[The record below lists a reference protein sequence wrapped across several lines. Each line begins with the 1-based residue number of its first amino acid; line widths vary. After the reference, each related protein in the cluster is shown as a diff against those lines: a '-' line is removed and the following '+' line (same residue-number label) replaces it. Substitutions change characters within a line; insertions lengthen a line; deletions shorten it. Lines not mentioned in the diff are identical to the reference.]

1 MSYDA
6 SIIANTF
13 NHLYLCLIIL
23 EIYLIKNYGSKKY
36 SLLSCNSQ
44 KDLDSKA
51 KKFIIE
57 RAELQLRKGEFLS
70 CSVRRNNTVNV
81 YKLLAKEQVD
91 FEKWHI
97 YFGDER
103 CFPLNHLERNS
114 NVAESTW
121 LSKVNILKSNIF
133 IIPAELGNTE
143 GALAYEKILDKN
155 KPFDLVM
162 LGLGDD
168 GHIASLFPNH
178 QWDNSKQVIS
188 VSNSPKAPSDRISLT
203 PSRLSNT
210 EDVLFLISG
219 KNKVNAFKQW
229 KEELIY
235 LQT

>member
-1 MSYDA
+1 M
-6 SIIANTF
+6 F
-13 NHLYLCLIIL
+13 
-23 EIYLIKNYGSKKY
+23 EKK
-36 SLLSCNSQ
+36 SVLSFNSQ
-44 KDLDSKA
+44 VNLDCNA
-51 KKFIIE
+51 AQFIIE
-57 RAELQLRKGEFLS
+57 RAKIAIREKGSFSLVLS
-70 CSVRRNNTVNV
+70 GGTTPVNV
-81 YKLLAKEQVD
+81 YKLLANEQAD

-168 GHIASLFPNH
+168 GHIASLFPTH

-188 VSNSPKAPSDRISLT
+188 VSNAPKSPSDRISLT

-210 EDVLFLISG
+210 EEVLFLISG

-229 KEELIY
+229 KDGVDLPANLISAKNKISI
-235 LQT
+235 LTFDVI

>member
-1 MSYDA
+1 M
-6 SIIANTF
+6 F
-13 NHLYLCLIIL
+13 
-23 EIYLIKNYGSKKY
+23 EKK
-36 SLLSCNSQ
+36 SVLSFNSQ
-44 KDLDSKA
+44 VNLDCNA
-51 KKFIIE
+51 AQFIIE
-57 RAELQLRKGEFLS
+57 RAKIAIREKGSFSLVLS
-70 CSVRRNNTVNV
+70 GGTTPVNV
-81 YKLLAKEQVD
+81 YKLLANEQAD

-133 IIPAELGNTE
+133 IIPAELGNAE

-188 VSNSPKAPSDRISLT
+188 VSNSPKAPSNRISLT
-203 PSRLSNT
+203 PSRLSNA

-219 KNKVNAFKQW
+219 KNKVNAFKEW
-229 KEELIY
+229 KEGVDLPANLISARNKISIM
-235 LQT
+235 TFSVT

>member
-1 MSYDA
+1 M
-6 SIIANTF
+6 F
-13 NHLYLCLIIL
+13 
-23 EIYLIKNYGSKKY
+23 EKK
-36 SLLSCNSQ
+36 SVLSFNSQ
-44 KDLDSKA
+44 VNLDCNA
-51 KKFIIE
+51 AQFIIE
-57 RAELQLRKGEFLS
+57 RAKIAIREKGSFSLVLS
-70 CSVRRNNTVNV
+70 GGTTPVNV
-81 YKLLAKEQVD
+81 YKLLANEQAD

-155 KPFDLVM
+155 KPFDLVI

-168 GHIASLFPNH
+168 GHIASLFPTH

-188 VSNSPKAPSDRISLT
+188 VSNAPKSPSDRISLT

-210 EDVLFLISG
+210 EEVLFLISG

-229 KEELIY
+229 KDGFDLPANLISAKNKISI
-235 LQT
+235 LTFDVI

>member
-1 MSYDA
+1 M
-6 SIIANTF
+6 F
-13 NHLYLCLIIL
+13 
-23 EIYLIKNYGSKKY
+23 EKK
-36 SLLSCNSQ
+36 SVLSFNSQ
-44 KDLDSKA
+44 VNLDCNA
-51 KKFIIE
+51 AQFIIE
-57 RAELQLRKGEFLS
+57 RAKIAIREKGSFSLVLS
-70 CSVRRNNTVNV
+70 GGTTPVNV
-81 YKLLAKEQVD
+81 YKLLANEQAD

-168 GHIASLFPNH
+168 GHIASLFPTH

-188 VSNSPKAPSDRISLT
+188 VSNAPKSPSDRISLT

-210 EDVLFLISG
+210 EEVLFLISG

-229 KEELIY
+229 KDGFDLPANLISAKNKISI
-235 LQT
+235 LTFDVI

>member
-1 MSYDA
+1 MVQK
-6 SIIANTF
+6 NTVYF
-13 NHLYLCLIIL
+13 
-23 EIYLIKNYGSKKY
+23 
-36 SLLSCNSQ
+36 SCKSQ

-57 RAELQLRKGEFLS
+57 RAELAIKNKGSFSLVLS
-70 CSVRRNNTVNV
+70 GGTTPVNV

-103 CFPLNHLERNS
+103 CFPLDHLERNS

-121 LSKVNILKSNIF
+121 LSKVKILKSNIF

-155 KPFDLVM
+155 KPFDLVI

-168 GHIASLFPNH
+168 GHIASLFPKH
-178 QWDNSKQVIS
+178 QWDNSKQVVS

-203 PSRLSNT
+203 PSRLSNA

-229 KEELIY
+229 KGGVDLPANLISAKNKISIM
-235 LQT
+235 TFDIA

>member
-1 MSYDA
+1 M
-6 SIIANTF
+6 F
-13 NHLYLCLIIL
+13 
-23 EIYLIKNYGSKKY
+23 EKK
-36 SLLSCNSQ
+36 SVLSFNSQ
-44 KDLDSKA
+44 VNLDCNA
-51 KKFIIE
+51 AQFIIE
-57 RAELQLRKGEFLS
+57 RAKIAIREKGSFSLVLS
-70 CSVRRNNTVNV
+70 GGTTPVNV
-81 YKLLAKEQVD
+81 YKLLANEQVD

-133 IIPAELGNTE
+133 IIPAELGNAE

-168 GHIASLFPNH
+168 GHIASLFPTH

-188 VSNSPKAPSDRISLT
+188 VSNAPKSPSDRISLT

-210 EDVLFLISG
+210 EEVLFLISG

-229 KEELIY
+229 KDGVDLPAN
-235 LQT
+235 

>member
-1 MSYDA
+1 M
-6 SIIANTF
+6 F
-13 NHLYLCLIIL
+13 
-23 EIYLIKNYGSKKY
+23 EKK
-36 SLLSCNSQ
+36 SVLSFNSQ
-44 KDLDSKA
+44 VNLDCNA
-51 KKFIIE
+51 AQFIIE
-57 RAELQLRKGEFLS
+57 RAKIAIREKGSFSLVLS
-70 CSVRRNNTVNV
+70 GGTTPVNV
-81 YKLLAKEQVD
+81 YKLLANEQVD

-133 IIPAELGNTE
+133 IIPAELGNIE

-168 GHIASLFPNH
+168 GHIASLFPTH

-188 VSNSPKAPSDRISLT
+188 VSNAPKSPSDRISLT

-210 EDVLFLISG
+210 EEVLFLISG

-229 KEELIY
+229 KDGVDLPANLISAKNKISIF
-235 LQT
+235 TFDVI

>member
-1 MSYDA
+1 M
-6 SIIANTF
+6 IQ
-13 NHLYLCLIIL
+13 
-23 EIYLIKNYGSKKY
+23 KNIVY
-36 SLLSCNSQ
+36 LSCNSQ

-57 RAELQLRKGEFLS
+57 RAETAIKNKGSFSLVLS
-70 CSVRRNNTVNV
+70 GGTTPVNV

-103 CFPLNHLERNS
+103 CFPLDHLERNS

-155 KPFDLVM
+155 KPFDLVI

-178 QWDNSKQVIS
+178 QWDNSKQVVS

-203 PSRLSNT
+203 PSRLSNA

-229 KEELIY
+229 KGGVDLPANLISAKNKISIM
-235 LQT
+235 TFDIA

>member
-1 MSYDA
+1 M
-6 SIIANTF
+6 F
-13 NHLYLCLIIL
+13 
-23 EIYLIKNYGSKKY
+23 EKK
-36 SLLSCNSQ
+36 SVLSFNSQ
-44 KDLDSKA
+44 VNLDCNA
-51 KKFIIE
+51 AQFIIE
-57 RAELQLRKGEFLS
+57 RAKIAIREKGSFSLVLS
-70 CSVRRNNTVNV
+70 GGTTPVNV
-81 YKLLAKEQVD
+81 YKLLANEQVD

-168 GHIASLFPNH
+168 GHIASLFPTH

-188 VSNSPKAPSDRISLT
+188 VSNAPKSPSDRISLT

-210 EDVLFLISG
+210 EEVLFLISG

-229 KEELIY
+229 KDGVDLPANLISAKNKISIF
-235 LQT
+235 TFDVI

>member
-1 MSYDA
+1 M
-6 SIIANTF
+6 F
-13 NHLYLCLIIL
+13 
-23 EIYLIKNYGSKKY
+23 EKK
-36 SLLSCNSQ
+36 SVLSFNSQ
-44 KDLDSKA
+44 VNLDCNA
-51 KKFIIE
+51 AQFIIE
-57 RAELQLRKGEFLS
+57 RAKIAIREKGSFSLVLS
-70 CSVRRNNTVNV
+70 GGTTPVNV
-81 YKLLAKEQVD
+81 YKLLANEQVD

-155 KPFDLVM
+155 KPFDLVI

-168 GHIASLFPNH
+168 GHIASLFPTH

-188 VSNSPKAPSDRISLT
+188 VSNAPKSPSDRISLT

-210 EDVLFLISG
+210 EEVLFLISG

-229 KEELIY
+229 KDGFDLPANLISAKNKISI
-235 LQT
+235 LTFDVI

>member
-1 MSYDA
+1 MVQ
-6 SIIANTF
+6 
-13 NHLYLCLIIL
+13 
-23 EIYLIKNYGSKKY
+23 KNPAY
-36 SLLSCNSQ
+36 LSCNSQ
-44 KDLDSKA
+44 NDLDSKA

-57 RAELQLRKGEFLS
+57 RAELAIKNKGSFSIVLS
-70 CSVRRNNTVNV
+70 GGTTPVNV
-81 YKLLAKEQVD
+81 YKLLANEQVD

-178 QWDNSKQVIS
+178 QWDNSKQVVS

-203 PSRLSNT
+203 PSRLSNA

-229 KEELIY
+229 EEGVDLPANLISARNKISIM
-235 LQT
+235 TFDIA

>member
-1 MSYDA
+1 M
-6 SIIANTF
+6 F
-13 NHLYLCLIIL
+13 
-23 EIYLIKNYGSKKY
+23 EKK
-36 SLLSCNSQ
+36 SVLSFNSQ
-44 KDLDSKA
+44 VNLDCNA
-51 KKFIIE
+51 AQFIIE
-57 RAELQLRKGEFLS
+57 RAKIAIREKGSFSLVLS
-70 CSVRRNNTVNV
+70 GGTTPVNV
-81 YKLLAKEQVD
+81 YKLLANEQAD

-133 IIPAELGNTE
+133 IIPAELGNIE

-168 GHIASLFPNH
+168 GHIASLFPTH

-188 VSNSPKAPSDRISLT
+188 VSNAPKSPSDRISLT

-210 EDVLFLISG
+210 EEVLFLISG

-229 KEELIY
+229 KDGVDLPANLISAKNKISI
-235 LQT
+235 LTFDVI

>member
-1 MSYDA
+1 M
-6 SIIANTF
+6 F
-13 NHLYLCLIIL
+13 
-23 EIYLIKNYGSKKY
+23 EKK
-36 SLLSCNSQ
+36 SVLSFNSQ
-44 KDLDSKA
+44 VNLDCNA
-51 KKFIIE
+51 AQFIIE
-57 RAELQLRKGEFLS
+57 RAKIAIREKGSFSLVLS
-70 CSVRRNNTVNV
+70 GGTTPVNV
-81 YKLLAKEQVD
+81 YKLLANEQVD

-133 IIPAELGNTE
+133 IIPAELGNAE

-168 GHIASLFPNH
+168 GHIASLFPTH

-188 VSNSPKAPSDRISLT
+188 VSNAPKSPSDRISLT

-210 EDVLFLISG
+210 EEVLFLISG

-229 KEELIY
+229 KDGVNLPANLISAKDKISI
-235 LQT
+235 LTFDVI

>member
-1 MSYDA
+1 MVQK
-6 SIIANTF
+6 NTV
-13 NHLYLCLIIL
+13 Y
-23 EIYLIKNYGSKKY
+23 
-36 SLLSCNSQ
+36 LSCNTQ
-44 KDLDSKA
+44 KDLDRKA

-57 RAELQLRKGEFLS
+57 RAELAIKNKGSFSLVLS
-70 CSVRRNNTVNV
+70 GGTTPVNV

-103 CFPLNHLERNS
+103 CFPLDHLERNS

-121 LSKVNILKSNIF
+121 LSKVKILKSNIF

-155 KPFDLVM
+155 KPFDLVI

-178 QWDNSKQVIS
+178 QWDNSKQVVS

-203 PSRLSNT
+203 PSRLSNA

-229 KEELIY
+229 KEGVDLPANLISAKNKISIM
-235 LQT
+235 TFSVT

>member
-1 MSYDA
+1 MVQK
-6 SIIANTF
+6 NTV
-13 NHLYLCLIIL
+13 Y
-23 EIYLIKNYGSKKY
+23 
-36 SLLSCNSQ
+36 LSCNTQ
-44 KDLDSKA
+44 KDLDRKA
-51 KKFIIE
+51 KKYIIE
-57 RAELQLRKGEFLS
+57 RAELAIKNKGSFSLVLS
-70 CSVRRNNTVNV
+70 GGTTPVNV

-103 CFPLNHLERNS
+103 CFPLDHLERNS

-121 LSKVNILKSNIF
+121 LSKVKILKSNIF

-155 KPFDLVM
+155 KPFDLVI

-168 GHIASLFPNH
+168 GHTASLFPNH
-178 QWDNSKQVIS
+178 QWDNSKQVVS

-203 PSRLSNT
+203 PSRLSNA

-229 KEELIY
+229 KEGVDLPANLISAKNKISIM
-235 LQT
+235 TFSVT

>member
-1 MSYDA
+1 M
-6 SIIANTF
+6 F
-13 NHLYLCLIIL
+13 
-23 EIYLIKNYGSKKY
+23 EKK
-36 SLLSCNSQ
+36 SVLSFNSQ
-44 KDLDSKA
+44 VNLDCNA
-51 KKFIIE
+51 AQFIIE
-57 RAELQLRKGEFLS
+57 RAKIAIREKGSFSLVLS
-70 CSVRRNNTVNV
+70 GGTTPVNV
-81 YKLLAKEQVD
+81 YKLLANEQAD

-133 IIPAELGNTE
+133 IIPAELGNAE

-168 GHIASLFPNH
+168 GHIASLFPTH

-188 VSNSPKAPSDRISLT
+188 VSNAPKSPSDRISLT

-210 EDVLFLISG
+210 EEVLFLISG

-229 KEELIY
+229 KDGFDLPANLISAKNKISI
-235 LQT
+235 LTFDVI

>member
-1 MSYDA
+1 MVQK
-6 SIIANTF
+6 NTV
-13 NHLYLCLIIL
+13 Y
-23 EIYLIKNYGSKKY
+23 
-36 SLLSCNSQ
+36 LSCNSQ
-44 KDLDSKA
+44 KNLDNQA

-57 RAELQLRKGEFLS
+57 RAELAIKNKGSFSLVLS
-70 CSVRRNNTVNV
+70 GGSTPVNV
-81 YKLLAKEQVD
+81 YTLLANEHVD

-143 GALAYEKILDKN
+143 GSLAYEEILDKN

-178 QWDNSKQVIS
+178 KYDNFKQVVS
-188 VSNSPKAPSDRISLT
+188 VSNAPKAPSDRRSLT

-210 EDVLFLISG
+210 DEVLFLISG
-219 KNKVNAFKQW
+219 KNKAHAFNQW
-229 KEELIY
+229 KKGADLPANLISARN
-235 LQT
+235 QITIMTFDIA

>member
-1 MSYDA
+1 M
-6 SIIANTF
+6 F
-13 NHLYLCLIIL
+13 
-23 EIYLIKNYGSKKY
+23 EKK
-36 SLLSCNSQ
+36 SVLSFNSQ
-44 KDLDSKA
+44 VNLDCNA
-51 KKFIIE
+51 AQFIIE
-57 RAELQLRKGEFLS
+57 RAKIAIREKGSFSLVLS
-70 CSVRRNNTVNV
+70 GGTTPVNV
-81 YKLLAKEQVD
+81 YKLLANEQVD

-155 KPFDLVM
+155 KPFDLVI

-168 GHIASLFPNH
+168 GHIASLFPTH

-188 VSNSPKAPSDRISLT
+188 VSNAPKSPSDRISLT

-210 EDVLFLISG
+210 EEVLFLISG

-229 KEELIY
+229 KDGVDLPANLISAKNKISI
-235 LQT
+235 LTFDVI

>member
-1 MSYDA
+1 M
-6 SIIANTF
+6 F
-13 NHLYLCLIIL
+13 
-23 EIYLIKNYGSKKY
+23 EKK
-36 SLLSCNSQ
+36 SVLSFNSQ
-44 KDLDSKA
+44 VNLDCNA
-51 KKFIIE
+51 AQFIIE
-57 RAELQLRKGEFLS
+57 RAKIAIREKGSFSLVLS
-70 CSVRRNNTVNV
+70 GGTTPVNV
-81 YKLLAKEQVD
+81 YKLLANEQVD

-133 IIPAELGNTE
+133 IIPAELGNAE

-155 KPFDLVM
+155 KPFDLVI

-168 GHIASLFPNH
+168 GHIASLFPTH

-188 VSNSPKAPSDRISLT
+188 VSNAPKSPSDRISLT

-210 EDVLFLISG
+210 EEVLFLISG

-229 KEELIY
+229 KDGFDLPANLISAKNKISI
-235 LQT
+235 LTFDVI